1 MFSTLKICLRQ
12 RSFLTRLSRTSG
24 LSLALMAA
32 SAVFATSASANSYS
46 LGAIPNPTVALPAPG
61 LLPSRQTFFALSGPP
76 ISTKKVFAHYMVCCG
91 FKGPAGSIAA
101 DEEEIIMAQT
111 MGINGFALNLG
122 AWSSNSTYQAAVANM
137 FQAAAALNSG
147 FVLFFSADMT
157 GLSAADV
164 VSMMTAYANNPYYFK
179 YNGQPVLSTFYGQSN
194 TNSTYTTP
202 SAWWT
207 NLVLNP
213 LKARRINSFFVPGFL
228 DAGQY
233 PNQTSSTYMGTYVAG
248 QVAQWQNLVQ
258 GLMTWQGVS
267 VINNNA
273 SNAVAVPIIN
283 SYASSLGRIGKVY
296 MAGIFAKY
304 WGSVQSSNGNIYYE
318 WKGGSGM
325 DAQWQAAI
333 TSGTPWVEILTWNDF
348 NESYIMP
355 MDDFEKYCPWGFP
368 AGFTKSSLGY
378 AELLRYYI
386 AWFRTG
392 VRPAITRD
400 AIFWFYRTHPAAAVA
415 KYRILPTGGVT
426 GPVTRYVPSS
436 DGSGKVPTN
445 ADQIFVTAFGVS
457 SASLSINSSVNQ
469 VTAGINQF
477 SVPFVAGQAP
487 TFKLVRGSALVM
499 SAAGADAIQSLPPYY
514 DWWNS
519 SGFIEGGAG
528 SAGVMSQ

>member
-1 MFSTLKICLRQ
+1 MFSTLKVCLLQ
-12 RSFLTRLSRTSG
+12 RSFFTWLLWATG
-24 LSLALMAA
+24 LSLVLMAA
-32 SAVFATSASANSYS
+32 SAVFATSVSANSYS
-46 LGAIPNPTVALPAPG
+46 LGAIPKPTVTLPAPG
-61 LLPSRQTFFALSGPP
+61 LLPSQQTFFALSGPP

-91 FKGPAGSIAA
+91 FKGPSGSIAA

-111 MGINGFALNLG
+111 MGMNGFALNVG
-122 AWSSNSTYQAAVANM
+122 AWSSNTTYRTAVANM
-137 FQAAAALNSG
+137 FAAAADLNSG

-157 GLSAADV
+157 GLGATDV
-164 VSMMTAYANNPYYFK
+164 VSMMKAYANNPYYFK

-194 TNSTYTTP
+194 TNSSYTTP
-202 SAWWT
+202 SEWWT

-213 LKARRINSFFVPGFL
+213 LKAQGINSFFVPGFQ
-228 DAGQY
+228 DVAPY
-233 PNQTSSTYMGTYVAG
+233 PNQTSSTYLATYVAG

-258 GLMTWQGVS
+258 GLMTWQALS
-267 VINNNA
+267 VINNDA
-273 SNAVAVPIIN
+273 GDAVAVPIIN
-283 SYASSLGRIGKVY
+283 SYASSLGKIGKAY
-296 MAGIFAKY
+296 MPGIVAKY
-304 WGSVQSSNGNIYYE
+304 WGSVQNTNGNIYYE
-318 WKGGSGM
+318 WQGGSGM

-333 TSGTPWVEILTWNDF
+333 TSGAPWVEILTWNDF

-368 AGFTKSSLGY
+368 TGFTKSSLGY

-415 KYRILPTGGVT
+415 QFAALPTRAIT

-436 DGSGKVPTN
+436 NGSGKVPTT

-457 SASLSINSSVNQ
+457 SASLSINSSVKN
-469 VTAGINQF
+469 VAAGINQF
-477 SVPFVAGQAP
+477 SVPFVAGRAP
-487 TFKLVRGSALVM
+487 IFQLVRGSALVM
-499 SAAGADAIQSLPPYY
+499 KTTGADAIQSSPPYY

-519 SGFIEGGAG
+519 SGFIEGPSTTAAG
-528 SAGVMSQ
+528 L